1 MKKAKKNSLNN
12 FTTIIKS
19 KAVLNKESQAKV
31 QGGTIDAGVMLI
43 DGDGINAFVMTDN
56 IIG

>member
-1 MKKAKKNSLNN
+1 MKTSKKNSLKK
-12 FTTIIKS
+12 FVTTIKS
-19 KAVLNKESQAKV
+19 DAIINKKSLTKV